1 MGLLRLLKKA
11 KYKFFPIKEYI
22 NGIHYNTDYSTS
34 ELDYILV
41 INIIKGPYENSVV
54 GFETVTNEGEGRLI
68 LKTRLIVG
76 DYNFTSD
83 KEWCIIASDIFQ
95 KEFESAMENYKKLRE
110 EVLND
115 EDDRTYRN
123 EQYTRKVIPYLK
135 NEYFLDKSEKLLF
148 QETQEYILK
157 YNLLPTT
164 EAILISLGSRDGV
177 FEEEYKETLA
187 LIEAIGSDTEESEE
201 NWLLET
207 TENWCQEKAIHNGM
221 LECIGI
227 LDNTNGK
234 KQTKSKGSIP
244 QILTDALGVS
254 FDPNVGHDYMADYD
268 DRFQSYHRKEN
279 KIPFDL
285 DFFNRITKG
294 GLSPKTL
301 SIILAGTNVGKSLIM
316 CHFAASALMQNYNV
330 LYITLEMSE
339 EKIASRIDANLLDTP
354 LDTIMSLPKEN
365 YFRKI
370 EQLKRNVKGK
380 LIIKEYPTASA
391 GSVHFRNL
399 LNELK
404 LKKQFKPDLVFI
416 DYLNICCSSRLKMG
430 STINSYTYIKAI
442 AEELRGLAQEFNIPI
457 MSATQTTRAGYG
469 SSDPGLDDTSE
480 SFGLPATADLMFAAV
495 TSEELEGANQIMI
508 KQLKNR
514 DNDVTKYK
522 RFMVGINR
530 SKMKLYDIPEDQ
542 QTFFETGSSP
552 EEIYRSVGNNLD
564 KFKKAAI
571 NTE

>member
-1 MGLLRLLKKA
+1 
-11 KYKFFPIKEYI
+11 
-22 NGIHYNTDYSTS
+22 
-34 ELDYILV
+34 
-41 INIIKGPYENSVV
+41 
-54 GFETVTNEGEGRLI
+54 
-68 LKTRLIVG
+68 
-76 DYNFTSD
+76 
-83 KEWCIIASDIFQ
+83 
-95 KEFESAMENYKKLRE
+95 
-110 EVLND
+110 
-115 EDDRTYRN
+115 
-123 EQYTRKVIPYLK
+123 
-135 NEYFLDKSEKLLF
+135 
-148 QETQEYILK
+148 
-157 YNLLPTT
+157 
-164 EAILISLGSRDGV
+164 LGSRDGV